1 LRYHE
6 QGGCEVESALIV
18 VDIQNDFCPGG
29 VLAVPDG
36 DAIIPAANSLLAAYP
51 ISVLTQDWHP
61 LNHCSFASAKSL
73 PPFSLD
79 TSAEPPNVLWP
90 DHCVAGTKGADF
102 HPALQSWKARFIIRK
117 GTRKELDSYS
127 AFFENDGVTPT
138 GLSGLLSSLG
148 IQRVLVCGLAT
159 DYCVKATALDA
170 RRVGFKVV
178 IVEDAIKGIDAN
190 PGDIDKAKKQ
200 MRDAGC
206 MFVQT
211 YELLAKI

>member
-1 LRYHE
+1 M
-6 QGGCEVESALIV
+6 ESALIV

-190 PGDIDKAKKQ
+190 PGDIDKAKTQ

-206 MFVQT
+206 VFAKT
-211 YELLAKI
+211 HELLAKI

>member
-1 LRYHE
+1 M
-6 QGGCEVESALIV
+6 ESALIV

>member
-1 LRYHE
+1 M
-6 QGGCEVESALIV
+6 ESALIV

-190 PGDIDKAKKQ
+190 PGDIDKAKTQ

>member
-1 LRYHE
+1 M
-6 QGGCEVESALIV
+6 
-18 VDIQNDFCPGG
+18 
-29 VLAVPDG
+29 LAVPDG

-178 IVEDAIKGIDAN
+178 IVEDAIKGIDTN

>member
-1 LRYHE
+1 M
-6 QGGCEVESALIV
+6 ESALIA

-36 DAIIPAANSLLAAYP
+36 DKIIPAVNQLLSAYP

-61 LNHCSFASAKSL
+61 RNHCSFASAKSL
-73 PPFSLD
+73 PPFTLD
-79 TSAEPPNVLWP
+79 ASAEPPNMLWP

-102 HPALQSWKARFIIRK
+102 HPELQSWKARFIIRK

-148 IQRVLVCGLAT
+148 IQSVLVCGLAT

-206 MFVQT
+206 IFVQT
-211 YELLAKI
+211 RQLLASI

>member
-1 LRYHE
+1 M
-6 QGGCEVESALIV
+6 ESALIV

-36 DAIIPAANSLLAAYP
+36 EAIIPAANSLLAAYP

-79 TSAEPPNVLWP
+79 TSVEPPNVLWP
-90 DHCVAGTKGADF
+90 DHCVAGTRGADF

-148 IQRVLVCGLAT
+148 IQSVLVCGLAT

-170 RRVGFKVV
+170 RRVGFEVI

-206 MFVQT
+206 TFVQT

>member
-1 LRYHE
+1 
-6 QGGCEVESALIV
+6 VESALIV

-190 PGDIDKAKKQ
+190 PGDIDKAKTQ

>member
-1 LRYHE
+1 M
-6 QGGCEVESALIV
+6 ESALIV

-206 MFVQT
+206 VFAKT
-211 YELLAKI
+211 HELLAKI

>member
-1 LRYHE
+1 M
-6 QGGCEVESALIV
+6 ESALIV

-190 PGDIDKAKKQ
+190 PGDIDKAKNQ

>member
-1 LRYHE
+1 M
-6 QGGCEVESALIV
+6 ESALIV

-138 GLSGLLSSLG
+138 GLSGLLYSLG

-190 PGDIDKAKKQ
+190 PGDIDKAKTQ

>member
-1 LRYHE
+1 
-6 QGGCEVESALIV
+6 VESALIV

-190 PGDIDKAKKQ
+190 PGDIDKAKTQ

-206 MFVQT
+206 VFAKT
-211 YELLAKI
+211 HELLAKI

>member
-1 LRYHE
+1 
-6 QGGCEVESALIV
+6 VESALIV

-178 IVEDAIKGIDAN
+178 IVEDAIKGIDTN

>member
-1 LRYHE
+1 M
-6 QGGCEVESALIV
+6 ESALIV

-178 IVEDAIKGIDAN
+178 IVEDAIKGIDTN

>member
-206 MFVQT
+206 VFAKT
-211 YELLAKI
+211 HELLAKI

>member
-1 LRYHE
+1 
-6 QGGCEVESALIV
+6 VESALIV

-79 TSAEPPNVLWP
+79 TSVEPPSVLWP

-127 AFFENDGVTPT
+127 AFFENDGETPT

-148 IQRVLVCGLAT
+148 IQRVVVCGLAT

-170 RRVGFKVV
+170 RRIGFKVV
-178 IVEDAIKGIDAN
+178 IAEDAIKGIDAN
-190 PGDIDKAKKQ
+190 PGDIDKAKAQ

-206 MFVQT
+206 VFVAT
-211 YELLAKI
+211 RELLANI

>member
-1 LRYHE
+1 M
-6 QGGCEVESALIV
+6 ESALIV

-29 VLAVPDG
+29 LLAVPDG
-36 DAIIPAANSLLAAYP
+36 EAIIPAANSLLAAYP

-79 TSAEPPNVLWP
+79 TSVEPPNVLWP
-90 DHCVAGTKGADF
+90 DHCVAGTQGADF

-117 GTRKELDSYS
+117 GTRKQLDSYS

-148 IQRVLVCGLAT
+148 IQSVLVCGLAT

-170 RRVGFKVV
+170 RRVGFEVI

-206 MFVQT
+206 TFVQT